1 MADSHLQVN
10 TNATVESRKTRL
22 WANSVNE
29 KETIIKS
36 IFERDNWRVLR
47 IENVSGSHWKIQ
59 TKCVDNYF
67 FNINLFIGSIRDEA
81 RANDE
86 FKMQLGSTF
95 PVDNEVGWHTIILGI
110 YTIDNNTGNPEY
122 LLSGYDAEISKYD
135 FVSNPSLRGTRTD
148 GLQKAKIYGLYQT
161 GSLIIF
167 RPEFIYYYLRLVDN
181 KFNNPN
187 VNIERAEPVLPINP
201 PLQQIFYGAP
211 GTGKSKTVNDTT
223 EQMDK
228 ENVFRVTFHPDS
240 DYASF
245 VGCYKPTKETV
256 KLRDV
261 TGKVIKETVDGAEVE
276 VTEDRIAYK
285 FVPQAFVNAYVQAW
299 KNWNSATKGVTAG
312 IGVHC
317 PAGNNVSPYSSISIT
332 GSRTFT
338 ADYQNEATLLDTEKD
353 LLTMIDN
360 LQFPYG
366 RNTCFGELR
375 DGLKVIVTDKPT
387 SEQLESRKITFT
399 KEKLEEL
406 IKQIDLSKDESF
418 VLLREINHLLEQ
430 AENGTIIHTPDLLGL
445 YNPGEKAIYLF
456 KENISSLC
464 ELVSTYVHEM
474 FHAFYATENTI
485 PEIEEP
491 IVEAS
496 TLSFLESCKSADTQ
510 LETIF
515 DDAKMHVQ
523 RKKYT
528 LGIGYYGFGSYLH
541 DNQSLDWMAQYKGNG
556 FDRNSNLVAEYRKQ
570 FDMLYPFGQEKE
582 TMELLW
588 NILHGVK
595 YAMKDANSV
604 MLVIEEIN
612 RGNCAQIFGDIFQLL
627 DRKDGFSEYPIKP
640 DNDLGSYLKDE
651 FKGCNIPEDVKEG
664 RVMLLPSNLY
674 IWATMNTSD
683 QSLFPIDSAFKRR
696 WEWKYV
702 PITDAGVGYYI
713 ECKGNKYGW
722 YDFISKMNNEIA
734 IKTDSEDKQMGYFF
748 IKAEGGKITTDRFV
762 NKVLFYLYNDVFKSY
777 DLPTEFG
784 NKKFTAF
791 FTDTDTKVEE
801 LMKDLGL
808 KALGETDTAETTED
822 TAE

>member
-1 MADSHLQVN
+1 MANPNNPTHIKLLEELRVFIAQC
-10 TNATVESRKTRL
+10 TTHPG
-22 WANSVNE
+22 SVSNYTDFARINE
-29 KETIIKS
+29 CISECVGTASSILDYTTPGTLLPIIKALKS
-36 IFERDNWRVLR
+36 NKKYKAYNTKGGNQYSGAVENYLQFLYARKFAGLINPTDDPDTTGHPSQQIF
-47 IENVSGSHWKIQ
+47 
-59 TKCVDNYF
+59 
-67 FNINLFIGSIRDEA
+67 
-81 RANDE
+81 
-86 FKMQLGSTF
+86 
-95 PVDNEVGWHTIILGI
+95 
-110 YTIDNNTGNPEY
+110 
-122 LLSGYDAEISKYD
+122 
-135 FVSNPSLRGTRTD
+135 
-148 GLQKAKIYGLYQT
+148 YGLP
-161 GSLIIF
+161 F
-167 RPEFIYYYLRLVDN
+167 
-181 KFNNPN
+181 
-187 VNIERAEPVLPINP
+187 
-201 PLQQIFYGAP
+201 QQIFYGAP

-240 DYASF
+240 DYSTF

-276 VTEDRIAYK
+276 VTEDRITYK
-285 FVPQAFVNAYVQAW
+285 FVPQAFTKAYVQAW

-338 ADYQNEATLLDTEKD
+338 ADYQNEAKLSDKEKG

-387 SEQLESRKITFT
+387 PEQLESRKITFT

-406 IKQIDLSKDESF
+406 KKHIDFSKEEPRALSFGENSIEESLA
-418 VLLREINHLLEQ
+418 LLREIINNLLEQ
-430 AENGTIIHTPDLLGL
+430 AENGTITHTPDLLGL
-445 YNPGEKAIYLF
+445 YCPGEKAIYLF
-456 KENISSLC
+456 KDNISSLS

-496 TLSFLESCKSADTQ
+496 MLSFLESCKSADTQ

-556 FDRNSNLVAEYRKQ
+556 FDRNSILVAEYRKQ
-570 FDMLYPFGQEKE
+570 FDMQYPFGQEKE

-588 NILHGVK
+588 NILHGAK
-595 YAMKDANSV
+595 YATKDANSV

-651 FKGCNIPEDVKEG
+651 FKDCNIPEDVKEG

-748 IKAEGGKITTDRFV
+748 IKAEDGKITTDRFV

-777 DLPTEFG
+777 DLPRVFDG
-784 NKKFTAF
+784 KKFTDF
-791 FTDTDTKVEE
+791 FTDTDTKVEK
-801 LMKDLGL
+801 LLDDLDVKKL
-808 KALGETDTAETTED
+808 NEPDSDEDSESTAEE
-822 TAE
+822 

>member
-1 MADSHLQVN
+1 MGVYDS
-10 TNATVESRKTRL
+10 E
-22 WANSVNE
+22 
-29 KETIIKS
+29 IK
-36 IFERDNWRVLR
+36 RDLELA
-47 IENVSGSHWKIQ
+47 IE
-59 TKCVDNYF
+59 
-67 FNINLFIGSIRDEA
+67 
-81 RANDE
+81 
-86 FKMQLGSTF
+86 M
-95 PVDNEVGWHTIILGI
+95 
-110 YTIDNNTGNPEY
+110 
-122 LLSGYDAEISKYD
+122 LSGVDSASSDSSDPEILK
-135 FVSNPSLRGTRTD
+135 
-148 GLQKAKIYGLYQT
+148 K
-161 GSLIIF
+161 
-167 RPEFIYYYLRLVDN
+167 EFEQYLRYCVPTTKRSGTDIHYGESAISSFLSYL
-181 KFNNPN
+181 NPN
-187 VNIERAEPVLPINP
+187 VIFGTITRLKDSIGWINSISSPSKMDDICKRLLEDVEFIKYDNDKSQWGSKTLVLYDSFLHARELFAKKTISSSKPALVACLDGL

-256 KLRDV
+256 KLRDMN
-261 TGKVIKETVDGAEVE
+261 GKVIKETVDGKDVE
-276 VTEDRIAYK
+276 VTEDRITYK
-285 FVPQAFVNAYVQAW
+285 FVPQAFTKAYVQAW

-338 ADYQNEATLLDTEKD
+338 ANYQNEAELSDTEKG

-387 SEQLESRKITFT
+387 PKQLESRKLTFT

-406 IKQIDLSKDESF
+406 KKQIDFSKEEPRALSFGETSIEESLALF
-418 VLLREINHLLEQ
+418 GEIINNLLVQ
-430 AENGTIIHTPDLLGL
+430 AENGTITHTPDLLGL
-445 YNPGEKAIYLF
+445 YCPGEKAIYLF
-456 KENISSLC
+456 KDNISSLS

-496 TLSFLESCKSADTQ
+496 MLSFLESCKSADTQ

-556 FDRNSNLVAEYRKQ
+556 FDRNSILVAEYRKQ
-570 FDMLYPFGQEKE
+570 FDMQYPFGQEKE

-588 NILHGVK
+588 NILHGAK
-595 YAMKDANSV
+595 YATKDANSV

-612 RGNCAQIFGDIFQLL
+612 RGNCAQIFGDMFQLL
-627 DRKDGFSEYPIKP
+627 DRNEEGLSDYAVKP
-640 DNDLGSYLKDE
+640 DTDLEAYLKAELGDKYNE
-651 FKGCNIPEDVKEG
+651 NEG
-664 RVMLLPSNLY
+664 MRLPSNLY

-702 PITDAGVGYYI
+702 PI
-713 ECKGNKYGW
+713 CKGVDKKSNTTLDWKVKISDDYELMNW
-722 YDFISKMNNEIA
+722 WDFIGIVNKIIA
-734 IKTDSEDKQMGYFF
+734 KHTSSEDKQLGYFF
-748 IKAEGGKITTDRFV
+748 CKPDEKANKDDAKNNVISAKRFV
-762 NKVLFYLYNDVFKSY
+762 SKVLFYLWNDVFKELNLDVDCCKDENGEIMLLADFY
-777 DLPTEFG
+777 DETGE
-784 NKKFTAF
+784 NI
-791 FTDTDTKVEE
+791 KVHN
-801 LMKDLGL
+801 LVRFL
-808 KALGETDTAETTED
+808 KIVGETDASRELVREKD
-822 TAE
+822 KGKE